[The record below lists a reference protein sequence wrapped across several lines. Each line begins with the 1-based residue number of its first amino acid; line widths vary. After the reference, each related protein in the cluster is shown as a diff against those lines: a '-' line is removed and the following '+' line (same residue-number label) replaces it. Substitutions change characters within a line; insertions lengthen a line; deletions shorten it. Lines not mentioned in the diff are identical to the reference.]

1 MPYKNREINPTN
13 YSEQHTAKESQFYK
27 GFSTLDPTNFG
38 SKLYDFDLIK
48 QDILNH
54 FNTRKGSRVM
64 HPTFGSIIWD
74 LLMEPLTEQVKE
86 LITQDI
92 DYICN
97 YDPRAYPTNIV
108 INQYEKGFVIDITL
122 NLKNTD
128 ESETMKIIFDQNI
141 GLVVQ

>member
-1 MPYKNREINPTN
+1 MPYKNRELNPVR
-13 YSEQHTAKESQFYK
+13 YSDQHTVKKSQFYK
-27 GFSTLDPTNFG
+27 GFSTLDPNNFG

-64 HPTFGSIIWD
+64 NPNFGSIIWD
-74 LLMEPLTEQVKE
+74 LLMEPLTEQIKE
-86 LITQDI
+86 LLTQDI

-97 YDPRAYPTNIV
+97 FDPRAYPTNIL
-108 INQYEKGFVIDITL
+108 INQYEKGFIIDITL

-128 ESETMKIIFDQNI
+128 ESDNMRLIFDQNI
-141 GLVVQ
+141 GLMAQ